1 MAQNI
6 LVIGGV
12 ALGPK
17 AACRCKRL
25 APEANVIMI
34 DENVF
39 ISYGGCGMPFYLS
52 GEINTLDDLRS
63 TTYRTVRDPEF
74 FKELKDID
82 VRTQT
87 RAMHINREEKFV
99 RVQDVVSGTEQ
110 NIPYDKLVIAT
121 GASPRIPAI
130 EGTKLENV
138 FAVTRLEAVRDIRQA
153 CEKGLV
159 TQAVIVGGGFIG
171 LECAVALAEMWG
183 VEVSVVEMEETLLPG
198 ALSQTLARMAEKD
211 CRDNGVAIY
220 TGESVV
226 RLEGDDGKVCRVVTN
241 ERTLEAQVVILA
253 AGFIPNSSLAR
264 DCGLKVASFGGIE
277 VNEFMETSDP
287 NIYAGG
293 DCVALHHLIT
303 EKKTFLPLGSM
314 ANRQGRVIGT
324 NLAGGRTRFSGVVG
338 TWGVKLFN
346 LTFCGAGLTLE
357 RAKAEHFD
365 AMSVNIAQL
374 DRAHFY
380 PEKDMMHLE
389 LVVERATR
397 RVLGIQG
404 TSKAGDALKAR
415 IDAVAAVL
423 QFTRPTVDDI
433 SNLEIA
439 YTPPIA
445 SAMDIVNTVANV
457 ADNALAERF
466 IPMTPQEFAKVW
478 ENREE
483 NAYFFIDA
491 RPAAVSKVTEA
502 ATPGWHAIPLEEVA
516 TQLDS
521 VTKRIPKD
529 TPVAL
534 ICNTGLRAYDV
545 ALMLT
550 RAGYKVYN
558 TNGGLQAAG
567 LQGFSPS
574 SGD

>member
-25 APEANVIMI
+25 MPEANVTMI

-52 GEINTLDDLRS
+52 GEINNLDDLRA
-63 TTYRTVRDPEF
+63 TPYHRVRDPQF
-74 FKELKDID
+74 FKELKGVD

-99 RVQDVVSGTEQ
+99 RVQDVVSGAEDK
-110 NIPYDKLVIAT
+110 IPYDKLVIAT
-121 GASPRIPAI
+121 GASPRIPPI
-130 EGTKLENV
+130 EGTTLANV

-159 TQAVIVGGGFIG
+159 KQAVIVGGGFIG

-183 VEVSVVEMEETLLPG
+183 VEVSIVEMADTILPG
-198 ALSQTLARMAEKD
+198 ALSQTVARMAEKD
-211 CRDNGVAIY
+211 CRDNDVAVY
-220 TGESVV
+220 TGESVL
-226 RLEGDDGKVCRVVTN
+226 RLEGEGGSVCRVVTEN
-241 ERTLEAQVVILA
+241 RTLDAQVVILA
-253 AGFIPNSSLAR
+253 AGFVPNSSLAR
-264 DCGLKVASFGGIE
+264 DCGLKVAPFGGIE

-293 DCVALHHLIT
+293 DCVAVHHLIT

-338 TWGVKLFN
+338 TWGVKLFDY
-346 LTFCGAGLTLE
+346 TFCGVGLTLE
-357 RAKAEHFD
+357 RAKDERFD

-389 LVVERATR
+389 LVVEKGSR

-404 TSKAGDALKAR
+404 TSKAGDSLKAR

-423 QFTRPTVDDI
+423 QFTRPTIDDI

-445 SAMDIVNTVANV
+445 SAMDVVNAVANV
-457 ADNALAERF
+457 ADNALAGRF
-466 IPMTPQEFAKVW
+466 LPMTPQEFASAWK
-478 ENREE
+478 NKEE
-483 NAYFFIDA
+483 NAYFFMDA
-491 RPAAVSKVTEA
+491 RPAAVAKATEA
-502 ATPGWHAIPLEEVA
+502 TAPGWHAISLEEVA
-516 TQLDS
+516 TQLES
-521 VTKRIPKD
+521 VKKRIPAG

-558 TNGGLQAAG
+558 TNGGLQAAT

-574 SGD
+574 EV